1 LFLLVPAPRPNCEP
15 KFDVF
20 RASDPILLDSPSPLR
35 REAWRRLLSSYPGNL
50 PLLLDGILT
59 FGARLGYEGP
69 EQFILSRNLPVELS
83 DHDVLDKKAAADLAA
98 GLISPI
104 IPEHPCIVSPLG
116 VVPKGDGGRRRIHHL
131 SYPEGESVN
140 DFIPAEYAS
149 ITYATFDAIVAD
161 VLQAGRGCT
170 IIKRDIR
177 DAFRMVP
184 VAANDRWLLGFGWKG
199 VFYTE
204 RALPFGLCTAPF
216 LFNLFAEGLHW
227 ILLSR
232 GWRRLHHYLD
242 DFISIFS
249 AVEVTAGHAAWAT
262 NDWIQATN
270 DLGVPRKDSKDE
282 FGTTVPVFGIEVDTL
297 AMEARLPREKMDKL
311 RHMVSK
317 PLQSGRTNRKEM
329 ESLAGLMSFCS
340 RVVRLGRTF
349 SQSSYDFI
357 ADAARNCRSGTMPVP
372 PRLHADMSWWHDL
385 LHEFNGVRLIDDIT
399 RPAASLYT
407 DACDDGLGGFLLKN
421 GGADTP
427 SPDFAFS
434 CRPNPRLRAK
444 HINVKET
451 AAVAHA
457 LKRWGTVLQGHALC
471 IYTDSSTVVSGI
483 LRGSLHGPPMAQLRR
498 LLLEAAKFDITLRC
512 EWIPGQENRLA
523 DALSRADEPY
533 IANHYPTLLQIL
545 PSAKRQRPSSIPPC
559 RATPLPPPCCGT
571 A

>member
-1 LFLLVPAPRPNCEP
+1 MLG
-15 KFDVF
+15 
-20 RASDPILLDSPSPLR
+20 SPSPLR

-69 EQFILSRNLPVELS
+69 EQFILSRNLPIELP

-98 GLISPI
+98 GLIAPI
-104 IPEHPCIVSPLG
+104 TPKHPCMVSPLG

-140 DFIPAEYAS
+140 DLIPAEYAS
-149 ITYATFDAIVAD
+149 ITYVTFDAIVAD

-184 VAANDRWLLGFGWKG
+184 VATNDRWLLGFGWKG

-204 RALPFGLCTAPF
+204 CALPFGLCTAPF

-227 ILLSR
+227 ILLSH

-249 AVEVTAGHAAWAT
+249 SAEVAAGHAVWAT
-262 NDWIQATN
+262 NDWIQVTN

-317 PLQSGRTNRKEM
+317 PLQSGWTSQKEI

-357 ADAARNCRSGTMPVP
+357 ADAARNRRSGTVRVP
-372 PRLHADMSWWHDL
+372 ARLLADMSWWHDL
-385 LHEFNGVRLIDDIT
+385 LHEFNGIRLIDDAT
-399 RPAASLYT
+399 RPTANLYT
-407 DACDDGLGGFLLKN
+407 DACDDGLGGFVLKSA
-421 GGADTP
+421 GLDMP
-427 SPDFAFS
+427 SPDLAFS

-451 AAVAHA
+451 AAAAHA
-457 LKRWGTVLQGHALC
+457 LKRWGPALRGHTLR
-471 IYTDSSTVVSGI
+471 IHTDSSTVHAGI
-483 LRGSLHGPPMAQLRR
+483 RRGSLHGPPMAQLRR
-498 LLLEAAKFDITLRC
+498 LLLEAARFDIVLHC
-512 EWIPGQENRLA
+512 EWIPGRENRLA
-523 DALSRADEPY
+523 DALSRADEVY
-533 IANHYPTLLQIL
+533 IADHYPNLLQIL
-545 PSAKRQRPSSIPPC
+545 PSARRQRSS
-559 RATPLPPPCCGT
+559 
-571 A
+571 

>member
-1 LFLLVPAPRPNCEP
+1 MLSGTVSILNSKTLTLCFFLLVPAPRPNCEP

-20 RASDPILLDSPSPLR
+20 RDSDPILLDSPSPLR

-69 EQFILSRNLPVELS
+69 EQFILSRNLPIELP

-98 GLISPI
+98 GLIAPI
-104 IPEHPCIVSPLG
+104 TPKHPCMVSPLG

-140 DFIPAEYAS
+140 DLIPAEYAS
-149 ITYATFDAIVAD
+149 ITYVTFDAIVAD

-184 VAANDRWLLGFGWKG
+184 VATNDRWLLGFGWKG

-227 ILLSR
+227 ILLSH

-249 AVEVTAGHAAWAT
+249 SAEVAAGHAVWAT
-262 NDWIQATN
+262 NDWIQVTN

-317 PLQSGRTNRKEM
+317 PLQSGWTSQKEI

-357 ADAARNCRSGTMPVP
+357 ADAARNRRSGTVREQDSLRICRGGTTFYMNSMAYVLLTTPLDQLRTFTLTPVTTAWAALYLKARDWTCRPPILLLVAGPTHAFEQSILMLRKP
-372 PRLHADMSWWHDL
+372 PRRH
-385 LHEFNGVRLIDDIT
+385 
-399 RPAASLYT
+399 
-407 DACDDGLGGFLLKN
+407 
-421 GGADTP
+421 
-427 SPDFAFS
+427 
-434 CRPNPRLRAK
+434 
-444 HINVKET
+444 
-451 AAVAHA
+451 
-457 LKRWGTVLQGHALC
+457 
-471 IYTDSSTVVSGI
+471 
-483 LRGSLHGPPMAQLRR
+483 
-498 LLLEAAKFDITLRC
+498 TL
-512 EWIPGQENRLA
+512 
-523 DALSRADEPY
+523 
-533 IANHYPTLLQIL
+533 
-545 PSAKRQRPSSIPPC
+545 
-559 RATPLPPPCCGT
+559 
-571 A
+571 